1 MKKIIWWLILVGIIV
16 KLIAYIITNKN
27 YFLRRFDPAYFANLY
42 SQSQYVVGS
51 GSKGIGDD
59 GLYAFAGYYYFFQGG
74 DVTKV
79 NFEHPPLGKYLIG
92 LSIFLFDNEN
102 VINIFYFALLL
113 FVTYKIGQLILG
125 QNLRTYR
132 NILSLVAIGI
142 LSSDPLFL
150 DHLVRSQLDLPF
162 TLFFVTAAYF
172 FIKGLKEKKY
182 FFPSFLFWGAAF
194 TTRFFPFFVII
205 YLYLLVALLIVRNLL
220 AKKYS
225 DNSHPGNPPAGGAS
239 RISLRFW
246 TSQNDL
252 KTFFVS
258 SLLVPVIYFISHTT
272 FFIHKPSL
280 IEFLRH
286 KKWMLAWF
294 TGSPVNIG
302 NIWRNVFTGSY
313 IDPTGYLVVT
323 NEYWT
328 LFIPMIVVLAIAKPQ
343 NLPAIGGV
351 KGIVYWLC
359 ILYLIYLSFLTLGLQ
374 KMLMPIYPLLIIL
387 AINTTHDLYSII
399 TSWRAPMRKLS
410 KGK

>member
-1 MKKIIWWLILVGIIV
+1 MKKIIWWLILIGIIA

-42 SQSQYVVGS
+42 SESQYVVGS

-92 LSIFLFDNEN
+92 LSIFLFNNEN
-102 VINIFYFALLL
+102 VINIFYFASLLL
-113 FVTYKIGQLILG
+113 VTYKIGQLILG
-125 QNLRTYR
+125 QNSHIDH

-142 LSSDPLFL
+142 LSSDSLFL
-150 DHLVRSQLDLPF
+150 DHLIRSQLDLPF
-162 TLFFVTAAYF
+162 TLFFVTAVYF
-172 FIKGLKEKKY
+172 FLKGLKKKKY

-194 TTRFFPFFVII
+194 ATRFFPFFVVIYI
-205 YLYLLVALLIVRNLL
+205 YLLL
-220 AKKYS
+220 AVCFI
-225 DNSHPGNPPAGGAS
+225 DNIKGN
-239 RISLRFW
+239 
-246 TSQNDL
+246 L
-252 KTFFVS
+252 KFGVTRTFFIA

-272 FFIHKPSL
+272 FFIHQSSL

-294 TGSPVNIG
+294 TGSPVIIN
-302 NIWRNVFTGSY
+302 NIWRNIFTGNY
-313 IDPTGYLVVT
+313 IDPTGYSTVTNQYWTLLLPLVVT
-323 NEYWT
+323 FSLFSAILNLVISWIRNSKLDSSFISWWVQNNKEY
-328 LFIPMIVVLAIAKPQ
+328 LLIFV
-343 NLPAIGGV
+343 
-351 KGIVYWLC
+351 LC
-359 ILYLIYLSFLTLGLQ
+359 IFYLIYLSFLTLGLQ

-387 AINTTHDLYSII
+387 AINTTHCLYSII
-399 TSWRAPMRKLS
+399 TSWRVPMRKLS